1 MDEFKPEDELKPDPS
16 DRRTGRSRQSS
27 ERDNEPQINF
37 DDVDLDADD
46 RRPSRSRNARNERED
61 EEFESEE
68 ELMDEQPVERRPRK
82 RKKAVAAKPASRQ
95 YIMMGLGVL
104 VLVLL
109 IVGIGSALKAPSTHS
124 TEQTAS
130 AEKSIDLSG
139 NDASNQANGAQPAP
153 GTTSAEQTAGNTSAG
168 QDISLPPVSSTPT
181 QGQAPATPEGQQRVE
196 VQGDLN
202 NALMQPQNQEQV
214 NAAVVNSTL
223 PTEPATVAP
232 VHGSNAQ
239 QQTAAT
245 ETKPRQT
252 QTAPRQE
259 RKQAVIEPKR
269 ETKPQAVAKAPE
281 TKAPA
286 QTKPAVS
293 QPVKAPTPAATAA
306 PKATATTTAPAATTP
321 AATTPAATTPA
332 ATTPAAPAAKTGAS
346 PGKTTGNV
354 GSLQSASSSNYTLQ
368 LSSSSNYDNLNA
380 WAKKSNLKNYVV
392 YQTTRNGQPWY
403 VLVSGI
409 YASKDEAKRAV
420 STLPADV
427 QAKNPWAKPIHQVQA
442 DLK

>member
-269 ETKPQAVAKAPE
+269 ETKPQTVAKAPE

-321 AATTPAATTPA
+321 AATTPAAPV
-332 ATTPAAPAAKTGAS
+332 AKTGAS

>member
-61 EEFESEE
+61 EEYESEE

-168 QDISLPPVSSTPT
+168 QDISLPPVSATPT
-181 QGQAPATPEGQQRVE
+181 QGQAPVTPEGQQRVE
-196 VQGDLN
+196 VQGELN
-202 NALMQPQNQEQV
+202 NALTQPQNQEQV

-245 ETKPRQT
+245 ETKPRHT

-269 ETKPQAVAKAPE
+269 ETKPQTVAKAPE

-286 QTKPAVS
+286 QTKLAVS

-306 PKATATTTAPAATTP
+306 PKATATTTAPAAT
-321 AATTPAATTPA
+321 
-332 ATTPAAPAAKTGAS
+332 AAPAATPTAS
-346 PGKTTGNV
+346 ASSTAAGKTTGNV
-354 GSLQSASSSNYTLQ
+354 GSLKSASSSNYTLQ

-403 VLVSGI
+403 VLVSGV

>member
-68 ELMDEQPVERRPRK
+68 DLMDEQPVERRPRK

-269 ETKPQAVAKAPE
+269 ETKPQTVAKAPE

-306 PKATATTTAPAATTP
+306 PKATATTTA
-321 AATTPAATTPA
+321 PAATTPA